1 MSLLLRRRLTT
12 SSAYFLQKVLFPI
25 CSHTLHSWI
34 EKQEAMATSLAAMT
48 ARRAVTFAR
57 LSSPGSAARSAS
69 LIPRRGLA
77 GAAGSRLNLIFPIDP
92 IVFICLYFIFFCFNL

>member
-1 MSLLLRRRLTT
+1 MSLLLQRRLTT
-12 SSAYFLQKVLFPI
+12 SSAYFLQTVLFPI

-77 GAAGSRLNLIFPIDP
+77 GAAGTRLNLIFPMRFYCIYLS
-92 IVFICLYFIFFCFNL
+92 VFYLFLF